1 MFKSVFGVALVCAT
15 VPAWAAQPQR
25 NESQNEFLLGDRNS
39 EAFFR
44 LDESGQVDWRVDG
57 VEQLFRQTFFFR
69 SGGMQDERELTTLD
83 ILGAVATDTNP
94 FVDDRD
100 DALSVRYLERE
111 LGLTFDVSYALRG
124 GTDGTGF
131 SDLAEQIVITNSGNV
146 GRSVYFFQYV
156 DFDLGGTTGGDTA
169 RIVDGRVAQQ
179 FDVTGN
185 LSVSETVVT
194 PAPAHF
200 QVGNF
205 ADLLD
210 LFSDGSPTTLNDN
223 AGPFVGDAAW
233 AFEWH
238 VFLDPG
244 ETFIISKDKII
255 FPSPSAAALLGMG
268 GLLATRRR
276 RS

>member
-25 NESQNEFLLGDRNS
+25 NESQNEFRLADGNS

-44 LDESGQVDWRVDG
+44 LDGDGQVDWLVDTSN
-57 VEQLFRQTFFFR
+57 QLFRQTFFFR

-100 DALSVRYLERE
+100 DSLSVRYLERE
-111 LGLTFDVSYALRG
+111 LGLTFDVSYSLRG
-124 GTDGTGF
+124 GSPGSGF
-131 SDLAEQIVITNSGNV
+131 SDLAEQIVITNTGNV

-156 DFDLGGTTGGDTA
+156 DFDLDGAGSDSA

-179 FDVTGN
+179 FDLAGN

-210 LFSDGSPTTLNDN
+210 LFFDGSPTTLSDN

-255 FPSPSAAALLGMG
+255 FPSPSAVALLGMG
-268 GLLATRRR
+268 GLLAARRR
-276 RS
+276 RA